1 MTCSPSTNFGSRSWY
16 TGLGVNNLLHA
27 PPPFKSAFISQAEL
41 PVGWNCVL
49 YQHLP
54 SAWHIARALH
64 PCLGWMNAGQ
74 WPPVGRGRR
83 IPSPN
88 WASVATL
95 RKWTGFSQP
104 PAGCTFKNSLWRCR
118 DSLREGPA
126 HEGLTVSC
134 GRQRLRKD

>member
-1 MTCSPSTNFGSRSWY
+1 MTCSPSTNFGSQSGY

-27 PPPFKSAFISQAEL
+27 PPPFKSTFISRAEL

-54 SAWHIARALH
+54 STWRIARAQH

-95 RKWTGFSQP
+95 KSGQGFLSHLPAAHSRILCGAVGTACVKAQP
-104 PAGCTFKNSLWRCR
+104 MRVSRSLVGDR
-118 DSLREGPA
+118 G
-126 HEGLTVSC
+126 
-134 GRQRLRKD
+134 